1 VPANNRGIAE
11 SLFVVIDDWKICSHR
26 RFRCVVPE
34 EADPAALDWC
44 FVAGLDVFAIWSI
57 ARTSQKRRDAV
68 LRGIARAM
76 PRFLFVIDWD
86 APEHGFMIISRR
98 DGVLRPEYLR

>member
-1 VPANNRGIAE
+1 
-11 SLFVVIDDWKICSHR
+11 
-26 RFRCVVPE
+26 
-34 EADPAALDWC
+34 
-44 FVAGLDVFAIWSI
+44 
-57 ARTSQKRRDAV
+57 
-68 LRGIARAM
+68 M